1 VIKTQPL
8 SLALLFLLACSP
20 VVTAPTPIV
29 APAPQQQQSTA
40 FAPVGRA
47 QRVVLLTLDGFSAD
61 RYAAMTQLPT
71 FTWLQNGATATARI
85 IPVNPTL
92 TSVTHTSIL
101 TGAIPDV
108 HGVVSNRFHLP
119 GTPMETTT
127 RGMDVE
133 PDVET
138 LIDAAR
144 RAGKRTGCISFPTL
158 NASTQRRTCD
168 YGVAWSMPVVE
179 ARTITLTRAD
189 FKREWVPPTWTA
201 RKQRRRSFSPIMR
214 ARVEWGVREITL
226 VADVDFVAYDSTDDR
241 TTNYDAIYVEVNGEE
256 LAPDANGWFPLSR
269 RAGDDLYG
277 SWSKVLTATA
287 SLDRVTVYW
296 GEISRNEAWP
306 RAFKHTINDEIGF
319 WPGDPD
325 SDAEA
330 DVFIQQS
337 TRLAEHLSRVQT
349 LALQRMPADLV
360 LMYLPGIDAA
370 EHHHFDNPQVVR
382 AAYVDA
388 DRALNQVARQLDWSR
403 DALVLTGDHGI
414 HAMNAEVRMNR
425 LLADGGFA
433 NWRAYASGSHAHL
446 YRFGGADDSDAVVQ
460 YLSGQP
466 HLERVEKKSA
476 TSHRNSGDIIVYA
489 RPNVILSQTSE
500 APTVAAAPNP
510 GQHGGLNHHRALHT
524 LFFARGAGI
533 GAMAFGE
540 ISQTRVARYVSQ
552 LLGMSPPSAAE

>member
-1 VIKTQPL
+1 MIKTQPL

-20 VVTAPTPIV
+20 AT
-29 APAPQQQQSTA
+29 APAPAVAPPQAQQRPAA
-40 FAPVGRA
+40 FAPIGNA
-47 QRVVLLTLDGFSAD
+47 QRVVLLSLDGFSAD
-61 RYAAMTQLPT
+61 RFASMTDLPT

-85 IPVNPTL
+85 VPVNPTH

-101 TGAIPDV
+101 TGATPER
-108 HGVVSNRFHLP
+108 HGIVSNRFHLP
-119 GTPMETTT
+119 GTAMETTT

-138 LIDAAR
+138 LIDAAK

-158 NASTQRRTCD
+158 NAATPRRTCD
-168 YGVAWSMPVVE
+168 YGVAWTMPLVP
-179 ARTITLTRAD
+179 ARTLTLTRDD

-201 RKQRRRSFSPIMR
+201 REQRRRSFSPIMR
-214 ARVEWGVREITL
+214 ARVEWSVPEVTV
-226 VADVDFVAYDSTDDR
+226 VADVDFVAYDTTDDR
-241 TTNYDAIYVEVNGEE
+241 TVNYDAIYVEVNNEE
-256 LAPDANGWFPLSR
+256 LTPDANGWFAISR

-277 SWSKVLTATA
+277 SWSKVLTATS
-287 SLDRVTVYW
+287 SLDRVTVHW

-306 RAFKHTINDEIGF
+306 GAFKQIINDTVGF
-319 WPGDPD
+319 WPGEPD
-325 SDAEA
+325 SSAEA

-360 LMYLPGIDAA
+360 LLYLPGLDAA
-370 EHHHFDNPQVVR
+370 EHHHFDDPQVVR

-388 DRALNQVARQLDWSR
+388 DRALNQLARQLDWSR

-414 HAMNAEVRMNR
+414 HAMNVELRMNR
-425 LLADGGFA
+425 LLADGGFT

-446 YRFGGADDSDAVVQ
+446 YRFGGADNSDAVVQ
-460 YLSGQP
+460 HLTAQP

-476 TSHRNSGDIIVYA
+476 ASHRNSGDVIVYA
-489 RPNVILSQTSE
+489 RPNVILSQSFD
-500 APTVAAAPNP
+500 APAVAPAPNP
-510 GQHGGLNHHRALHT
+510 GQHGGLNHHRELHT

-533 GAMAFGE
+533 AASSFGE
-540 ISQTRVARYVSQ
+540 ISQTRVARYVAQ
-552 LLGMSPPSAAE
+552 LLGMAPPASAD